1 MDAIINK
8 VTAYH
13 DQKMKMDAQYFVQW
27 KTLVMK
33 SLDKPFVL
41 EGLILPMDVHWAIIA
56 HNQVL
61 FMAQMSIAPADVSAI
76 VTKTPVSKDAVK
88 ETTRMVAGLVIT
100 ALPNVLKIT
109 RHYSFK
115 TLSYLCYFSRLQSLL
130 YFKFEKLFEI
140 NLVRKNKK
148 K

>member
-41 EGLILPMDVHWAIIA
+41 EGLILPMDVQCAIIA
-56 HNQVL
+56 RNQV
-61 FMAQMSIAPADVSAI
+61 FIGRQVPIAPADVSAI
-76 VTKTPVSKDAVK
+76 VTKTPESKIAVK
-88 ETTRMVAGLVIT
+88 E
-100 ALPNVLKIT
+100 
-109 RHYSFK
+109 
-115 TLSYLCYFSRLQSLL
+115 
-130 YFKFEKLFEI
+130 
-140 NLVRKNKK
+140 
-148 K
+148 